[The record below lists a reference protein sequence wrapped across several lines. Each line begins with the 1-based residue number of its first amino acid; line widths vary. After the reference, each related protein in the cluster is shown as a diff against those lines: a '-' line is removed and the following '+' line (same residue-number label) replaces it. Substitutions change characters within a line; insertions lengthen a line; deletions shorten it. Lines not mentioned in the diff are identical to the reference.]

1 MKGKR
6 RQNKPVKVQM
16 TLRIVTSPRAKRL
29 EADLERAAV
38 EAKRLKREVDEL
50 NRDVRLGRADKWFR
64 FRKTK

>member
-1 MKGKR
+1 
-6 RQNKPVKVQM
+6 M